1 MKKTILTL
9 LLSATAI
16 QAGGMFSIG
25 HKNFGFNIGQ
35 QRAYGNDYTVI
46 GLSASY
52 FLIDNVS
59 TGLSYQTWLGDDP
72 SINQITVP
80 VTYHIPLEAAYRPFV
95 GAFYSHTYM
104 GDDGVA
110 DYRDYDSYGGR
121 VGFTMQTSQSSYVS
135 FGWVQEVYDDGVNSS
150 SRGYPEISGGLSF

>member
-9 LLSATAI
+9 FLSATAI
-16 QAGGMFSIG
+16 HAGGMFSIG

-35 QRAYGNDYTVI
+35 QSAYGNDYTVVGI
-46 GLSASY
+46 SASY
-52 FLIDNVS
+52 FLIDNLS

-72 SINQITVP
+72 SINQFTIP
-80 VTYHIPLEAAYRPFV
+80 VTYHIPLETPYRPFV

-104 GDDGVA
+104 GDDDLA

-121 VGFTMQTSQSSYVS
+121 VGITMQTSASSYVS
-135 FGWVQEVYDDGVNSS
+135 IGWVEEVYDDGVNSS
-150 SRGYPEISGGLSF
+150 SRGYPEMSGGVSF